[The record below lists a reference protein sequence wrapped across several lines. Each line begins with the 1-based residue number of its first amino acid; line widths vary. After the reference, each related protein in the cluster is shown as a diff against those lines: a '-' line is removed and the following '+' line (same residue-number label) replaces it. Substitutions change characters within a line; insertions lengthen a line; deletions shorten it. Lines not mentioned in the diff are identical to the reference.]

1 MICYT
6 KTIINIYCQYLHISL
21 VVAFTTSYEYPFQ
34 DFDEHPQPQY
44 CNDYVSHITDLLLI
58 ITCKDTKKYNTDES
72 IILTINV
79 IYLYFE
85 VSGVIK
91 ILY

>member
-58 ITCKDTKKYNTDES
+58 ITCKDTKKIQYRRIYNINYQCD
-72 IILTINV
+72 ILV
-79 IYLYFE
+79 F
-85 VSGVIK
+85 
-91 ILY
+91 